1 MALTTRPSQACDGR
15 TAART
20 ADTTARQPR
29 RTPSSGANGISS
41 ALPPEKPTTSQGI
54 GLALAGLDDD
64 AGADR
69 HGVQR
74 PGHLD
79 HQAAHADHPAVNLD
93 SVQFLDLLEQSPHR
107 RGLRR

>member
-20 ADTTARQPR
+20 PDTTARQPR

-54 GLALAGLDDD
+54 GTGLPWTRVSITTRAPTDM
-64 AGADR
+64 ACSGPATSTINPR
-69 HGVQR
+69 TPTTR
-74 PGHLD
+74 P
-79 HQAAHADHPAVNLD
+79 
-93 SVQFLDLLEQSPHR
+93 
-107 RGLRR
+107 